1 MRYVVLSETG
11 PLVSSL
17 CLGTASFGTGLSRAA
32 AFEQLDRFYER
43 GGTFLDTARV
53 YAAWIPGGDQASE
66 KTIGAWMKERKLR
79 NRIVISTKG
88 AHPDLKTMNMA
99 RMGKAQ
105 VRGDLEE
112 SLCALG
118 TDCIDLYF
126 LHRDDPAVPVEEI
139 LDMLEEFRKEGKLRY
154 YGCSN
159 WKLERLKAADQEA
172 RRLGCKGF
180 ISNQL
185 LWSIADIN
193 MPGIGDKTMVA
204 MDSETFAYHAA
215 SGKSVMAYMSACKG
229 YFVKKRQG
237 LPLAPG
243 LEAVYGNPSNELL
256 LARLP
261 AWEAKIRASTAS
273 LVLAYIMAAPF
284 PSVPIASFSSL
295 AQLDEGLAA
304 ADTGFPGDLFEEI
317 RRSRRCL

>member
-1 MRYVVLSETG
+1 M
-11 PLVSSL
+11 L
-17 CLGTASFGTGLSRAA
+17 CLGTGSFGTGLPRAA

-79 NRIVISTKG
+79 DRIVISTKG
-88 AHPDLKTMNMA
+88 AHPDLKTMDIA

-112 SLCALG
+112 SLVALG

-126 LHRDDPAVPVEEI
+126 LHRDDPAVPVTEI
-139 LDMLEEFRKEGKLRY
+139 LGMLEEFKKEGKLRH

-159 WKLERLKAADQEA
+159 WKLERLKAADREA
-172 RRLGCKGF
+172 RRLGCEGF

-193 MPGIGDKTMVA
+193 MSGIGDKTMVA
-204 MDSETFAYHAA
+204 MDGETFAYHAA
-215 SGKSVMAYMSACKG
+215 SGKSVMAYTSACRG
-229 YFVKKRQG
+229 YVAKKRQG

-256 LARLP
+256 LKDFP
-261 AWEAKIRASTAS
+261 VWETALRAGTAS
-273 LVLAYIMAAPF
+273 IVLAYIMAAPF

-295 AQLDEGLAA
+295 AQLDQGLAA
-304 ADTGFPGDLFEEI
+304 ADTDIPGDLFEEI
-317 RRSRRCL
+317 LRSRRFLYP